1 MNAFPSE
8 RHQARRNH
16 KEWESSKRKLQSG
29 MFVVV
34 RGHKCHWST
43 NNSLSSPFSCLLL
56 FNHILID
63 TFFLKTWNSA
73 VLTSKSIN
81 CTFQLVFHTDIVCIL
96 VRSKVT
102 YSSRRQTKAVKY
114 HQSHPDHLM
123 RCENIEITT
132 SHVWHCF
139 DSITGKQFTFLL
151 LSYMHRRWKGW
162 LHTGKQTRDM
172 FLFPFLYINS
182 TEKCGLYYIFK
193 HQG

>member
-1 MNAFPSE
+1 M
-8 RHQARRNH
+8 
-16 KEWESSKRKLQSG
+16 
-29 MFVVV
+29 
-34 RGHKCHWST
+34 
-43 NNSLSSPFSCLLL
+43 
-56 FNHILID
+56 
-63 TFFLKTWNSA
+63 
-73 VLTSKSIN
+73 LTSKSIN

-182 TEKCGLYYIFK
+182 TEKCGLYYIIYLNTKDNRSMWYFTCWMSSRLLVIILLK
-193 HQG
+193 IEKIFNENSS